1 MAARQFFE
9 ALASGRELE
18 HDHPDPVEFARVNGL
33 MVLFNEGVRV
43 VFETH
48 LERMPTDIEARWR
61 DLIAGG
67 ARSEAFGP
75 LTLQERLDERQV
87 ETALVAGRRQRVVN
101 LFVTLVLIVGV
112 AVGASWGWQEFGPGE
127 DRTRGALQFADTDEP
142 ADVAAIEGGPPVAEP
157 ALSTTLSDPVSVLA
171 GGGPVADRVTSA
183 PVVRF
188 PHPPGSIGASLFQY
202 ANSGHVALV
211 GPAGFT
217 DDACLRVSVVT
228 EELRPLD
235 TVTHGPCVET
245 IGRDA
250 TVGCIGDTAILL
262 ALDIPTGE
270 VALPE
275 GGNGFADAIRLQ
287 LVADGAPDYEVLTV
301 RGTIEVDPDSEIVIP
316 RFGGQIGET
325 IMFDT
330 GAGRSGTCTLTG
342 DFPGRP

>member
-1 MAARQFFE
+1 M
-9 ALASGRELE
+9 
-18 HDHPDPVEFARVNGL
+18 
-33 MVLFNEGVRV
+33 
-43 VFETH
+43 
-48 LERMPTDIEARWR
+48 
-61 DLIAGG
+61 
-67 ARSEAFGP
+67 
-75 LTLQERLDERQV
+75 
-87 ETALVAGRRQRVVN
+87 
-101 LFVTLVLIVGV
+101 
-112 AVGASWGWQEFGPGE
+112 
-127 DRTRGALQFADTDEP
+127 
-142 ADVAAIEGGPPVAEP
+142 
-157 ALSTTLSDPVSVLA
+157 
-171 GGGPVADRVTSA
+171 
-183 PVVRF
+183 RF
-188 PHPPGSIGASLFQY
+188 PYPPGSIGASLFQY

>member
-1 MAARQFFE
+1 M
-9 ALASGRELE
+9 
-18 HDHPDPVEFARVNGL
+18 
-33 MVLFNEGVRV
+33 
-43 VFETH
+43 
-48 LERMPTDIEARWR
+48 
-61 DLIAGG
+61 
-67 ARSEAFGP
+67 
-75 LTLQERLDERQV
+75 
-87 ETALVAGRRQRVVN
+87 
-101 LFVTLVLIVGV
+101 
-112 AVGASWGWQEFGPGE
+112 
-127 DRTRGALQFADTDEP
+127 
-142 ADVAAIEGGPPVAEP
+142 
-157 ALSTTLSDPVSVLA
+157 
-171 GGGPVADRVTSA
+171 SA
-183 PVVRF
+183 PFVRF
-188 PHPPGSIGASLFQY
+188 PYPPGSIGASLFQY

-217 DDACLRVSVVT
+217 DDACLRVGVVT

-275 GGNGFADAIRLQ
+275 GGTGFADAIRLQ

-301 RGTIEVDPDSEIVIP
+301 RGTIEVDTDSEIVIP

>member
-1 MAARQFFE
+1 VAARQFFE

-18 HDHPDPVEFARVNGL
+18 HVQPDAVEFARANGL
-33 MVLFNEGVRV
+33 LVLFNEGVRA

-87 ETALVAGRRQRVVN
+87 ETALVAGRRQRVAN
-101 LFVTLVLIVGV
+101 LCVTLVLIVGV

-127 DRTRGALQFADTDEP
+127 ARTRGALQFADTDES
-142 ADVAAIEGGPPVAEP
+142 ADVAAVEGGPPVAEP
-157 ALSTTLSDPVSVLA
+157 ALSTALSDPISVLA
-171 GGGPVADRVTSA
+171 GDGPVADRVTSA
-183 PVVRF
+183 PFVRF
-188 PHPPGSIGASLFQY
+188 PYPPGSIGASIFQY
-202 ANSGHVALV
+202 ANSGHVVLV

-217 DDACLRVSVVT
+217 DDACLRVSVVS

-262 ALDIPTGE
+262 ALYIPTGE

-275 GGNGFADAIRLQ
+275 GGTGFADAIRLQ

-301 RGTIEVDPDSEIVIP
+301 RGTIEVDPDSDTVIP
-316 RFGGQIGET
+316 RFGGQIGDT
-325 IMFDT
+325 IMFDI
-330 GAGRSGTCTLTG
+330 GAGRSGMCTLTG
-342 DFPGRP
+342 DFPSRP